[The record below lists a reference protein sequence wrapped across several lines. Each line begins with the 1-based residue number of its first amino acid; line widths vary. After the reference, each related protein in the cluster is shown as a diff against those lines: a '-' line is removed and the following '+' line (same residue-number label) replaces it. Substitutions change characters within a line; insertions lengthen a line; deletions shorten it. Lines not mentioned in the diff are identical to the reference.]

1 MWSPCTRTPP
11 SRPASS
17 CLVKPPKERPMA
29 AVSPRAENERKI
41 QTEEAK
47 ANHHT
52 SKSVNMLD
60 SLKFSWCLSLSL
72 RIKSAWE
79 ERFPP
84 PQRHSLGPG
93 SLVQSPQWEQETES
107 KRETVYLKCRLPP
120 NPRLSPPMPISCPF
134 TVGKLATSSSF
145 LKYPQLELGLTVGPS
160 PNHHGSSKAW
170 MKFTFRKSSN
180 QRRGKGDMKQ
190 AACLPFAHQIRPFSP
205 SGRMYE

>member
-1 MWSPCTRTPP
+1 MVTMYQNTTFPPYLQLPCE
-11 SRPASS
+11 A
-17 CLVKPPKERPMA
+17 PKERPMA

-120 NPRLSPPMPISCPF
+120 NPRVFPPCLSLAHLQLGSWPPP
-134 TVGKLATSSSF
+134 
-145 LKYPQLELGLTVGPS
+145 
-160 PNHHGSSKAW
+160 
-170 MKFTFRKSSN
+170 
-180 QRRGKGDMKQ
+180 
-190 AACLPFAHQIRPFSP
+190 LPF
-205 SGRMYE
+205 